1 MSKYILPRKRVDEM
15 VIEWEKMHDK
25 NEQTESLTMFIAR
38 KQAEYLLKEFIDNG
52 FAPEVAKTE
61 LQKILSK

>member
-25 NEQTESLTMFIAR
+25 NEQKESLTMFIAR

-52 FAPEVAKTE
+52 FDPEVAKIE

>member
-52 FAPEVAKTE
+52 FDPEVAKIE